1 MFTNSS
7 HSGFWKKVV
16 TVLVGTIGAQAL
28 PLLAAPLITR
38 LCTPAEMGAF
48 SVWLGVVAVTSIV
61 ATLRIDT
68 VMVLDQEIQ
77 QQRLCFSVV
86 AYAAT
91 TLSLALT
98 LFALVARALGL
109 PGLHALSWLELL
121 SIGAGTWLTAIMQ
134 TTLAYA
140 TSHNLFGKAAKAKVM
155 QAGTIALTQ
164 LALLSAGADGAL
176 LAGQLI
182 GLCVG
187 LCTARR
193 LLAPPTAPFRLTLE
207 VDQRHYLLRHQAF
220 WRFSLPSSLLNTLV
234 GQLPLFM
241 IGLHHGAQAAGL
253 FALTQRV
260 LSAPIALISASVLE
274 VFKRQA
280 VHDFESL
287 GHCRE
292 LYRATLRSLLV
303 LALGPTLILFVFAP
317 DLFDWV
323 FGPAWRPAGEL
334 ARLLAPLCFCNFV
347 AGPFG
352 YVFAIAGRQKLE
364 LFWQVAQFLMT
375 FIMFSAP
382 LSLRQSVLGYTI
394 GGCLLCMAH
403 LYLTYQSASGRINA
417 LNWPG

>member
-1 MFTNSS
+1 MPRAE
-7 HSGFWKKVV
+7 FWKHVT
-16 TVLVGTIGAQAL
+16 TVLVGATGAQIL
-28 PLLAAPLITR
+28 PLLFAPLLTR
-38 LCTPAEMGAF
+38 MCAPDDMGAF
-48 SVWLGVVAVTSIV
+48 SVWLGVITIASIG
-61 ATLRIDT
+61 ATLR
-68 VMVLDQEIQ
+68 LDAAMILDHEAR
-77 QQRLCFSVV
+77 QQRLCFCVV
-86 AYAAT
+86 AYCAT
-91 TLSLALT
+91 LLALVLT
-98 LFALVARALGL
+98 LLLVAAHALGVA
-109 PGLHALSWLELL
+109 PIRAMSWFELL
-121 SIGAGTWLTAIMQ
+121 TIGIGAWLMAAMQ

-140 TSHNLFGKAAKAKVM
+140 TSHKLFDKAAKAKM
-155 QAGTIALTQ
+155 LQASTIALGQ
-164 LALLSAGADGAL
+164 VALLYAGLRGAAL
-176 LAGQLI
+176 MAGQLI
-182 GLCVG
+182 GLGAG
-187 LCTARR
+187 LAVAWL
-193 LLAPPTAPFRLTLE
+193 LLAPPTMRIGLRLDGE
-207 VDQRHYLLRHQAF
+207 QRAYLVRHRAF
-220 WRFSLPSSLLNTLV
+220 WRFSLPSSLLNTV
-234 GQLPLFM
+234 AGQLPLFL
-241 IGLHHGAQAAGL
+241 IGMTHGAHAVGL

-260 LSAPIALISASVLE
+260 LSAPVSLIAASVLE